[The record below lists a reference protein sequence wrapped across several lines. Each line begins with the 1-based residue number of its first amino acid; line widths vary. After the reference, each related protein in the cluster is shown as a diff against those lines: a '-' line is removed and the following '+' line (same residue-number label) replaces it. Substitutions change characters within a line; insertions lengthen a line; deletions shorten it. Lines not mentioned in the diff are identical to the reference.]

1 MLYVYVRCS
10 VCYMRTCICHMYML
24 DVLYIICVSVCICAQ
39 RAFVYMHMYV
49 YMYMLYTSYV
59 CDRSAATRYMCVC
72 MYTCTYVTRWRI
84 SRLLASA
91 DNVCSRMLTYAR
103 VCNIHM
109 QAALD
114 AMTSLISRMLAPA
127 SGAAGQSGLT
137 DVAQRGGWDVVVG
150 WVRHVLPMVR
160 DREPTVADRAV
171 EAVALLLLAPM
182 ADGSARG
189 AGMHTYAH
197 VCCRML
203 T

>member
-1 MLYVYVRCS
+1 
-10 VCYMRTCICHMYML
+10 
-24 DVLYIICVSVCICAQ
+24 
-39 RAFVYMHMYV
+39 
-49 YMYMLYTSYV
+49 
-59 CDRSAATRYMCVC
+59 MCMC
-72 MYTCTYVTRWRI
+72 MCMCMCMDVTRWRI
-84 SRLLASA
+84 GRLLASG
-91 DNVCSRMLTYAR
+91 DNVCSRMLTYAHVATR
-103 VCNIHM
+103 MLTYAIHM

-127 SGAAGQSGLT
+127 SGDVGRSSLT

-189 AGMHTYAH
+189 AGIHTYAD
-197 VCCRML
+197 VMLSRML
-203 T
+203 S

>member
-1 MLYVYVRCS
+1 M
-10 VCYMRTCICHMYML
+10 
-24 DVLYIICVSVCICAQ
+24 
-39 RAFVYMHMYV
+39 
-49 YMYMLYTSYV
+49 YV
-59 CDRSAATRYMCVC
+59 CDSEAARKQ
-72 MYTCTYVTRWRI
+72 RQ
-84 SRLLASA
+84 
-91 DNVCSRMLTYAR
+91 RMLTHAPACTR
-103 VCNIHM
+103 MLTHAHVCNTHM

-127 SGAAGQSGLT
+127 SGDAGASGLT

-189 AGMHTYAH
+189 SGTHTYAH
-197 VCCRML
+197 VCCRNAV
-203 T
+203 TYAVVC